1 MGSCNA
7 GDPIA
12 EDSIHTDITTCNIEE
27 AQQKYRL
34 RTVSSTLLGEAGG
47 GGLKTHFSAFMRRVP
62 TKSPPI
68 NISFPYSNI
77 KGFSYL
83 SDYECHKTPT
93 LQPLPV

>member
-34 RTVSSTLLGEAGG
+34 RTVCSTLLGGG
-47 GGLKTHFSAFMRRVP
+47 GGLKD
-62 TKSPPI
+62 K
-68 NISFPYSNI
+68 YS
-77 KGFSYL
+77 
-83 SDYECHKTPT
+83 
-93 LQPLPV
+93 LQYRAHPQ